1 MQNGCYRTASST
13 SSKSP
18 NKAQNS
24 QSNETNTEQ
33 QPEYFRQLATFAS
46 RLLLISSI
54 ITNIEREAKFLIV
67 ASIISLYA
75 GFLLVKSANIE
86 AQVQQI
92 APGQTTLANRLK
104 IVGTTGSLIF
114 SFILYIVLL
123 IETAIGTPPT
133 VSGQTPVSGT
143 SGALLV

>member
-1 MQNGCYRTASST
+1 MQNLTGRIACNTKGPNNSKASGST
-13 SSKSP
+13 
-18 NKAQNS
+18 
-24 QSNETNTEQ
+24 ETTSEQ

-54 ITNIEREAKFLIV
+54 ITNIEKEAKFLII

-75 GFLLVKSANIE
+75 GLLLVKSAAIE

-92 APGQTTLANRLK
+92 APGQTTIANRLK
-104 IVGTTGSLIF
+104 LVGTTGNLIF

-123 IETAIGTPPT
+123 IETSIGTPPT
-133 VSGQTPVSGT
+133 VAGQTPVSGT